1 MAWIG
6 DDSQITLRQVWNF
19 ITGHGIT
26 FNFQERVQAFTHPL
40 WFLILSGVIYF
51 TREAFNTTVIISLLF
66 TTLSIFFLLKMEF
79 YDKKKFTTL
88 ISPVFLLLFSW
99 AFCDYTISGLE
110 NPLSYFLVGL
120 LLYIFS
126 LENWRDNLKYIYTL
140 LALLLLNRFDFVLL
154 YLPLAILLLIE
165 FKSFRHFMNSIY
177 LGLLILIIWHLF
189 STFYFGSP
197 FPNTFY
203 AKLNNTYTTIQNIQH
218 GLLYFIALKSD
229 LSTPLIIISSLIL
242 SILSKNRILIALSI
256 GQILYLYYIL
266 SNGGGFMQGRF
277 FSIPVFQS
285 VGQLILVFSSS
296 KFKKNFQLTVL
307 TSLFFTCIILGFVSQ
322 HPFFSGTTRSIPEF
336 PFLSETE
343 DRPKPLYLYIG
354 DERGFNIRTNG
365 LFSPE
370 RQNWFNIVEQSEK
383 LPTKYR
389 STCGLLGSLSLTDV
403 SHYLIDVCALSEPFL
418 ARIPPINNEII
429 VAGHHVRK
437 IPTNYG
443 KYLIGNADVLPDKNL
458 NDLLSDVTLAAKGK
472 LLTLNRMKAI
482 WRLNSGYHSNLD
494 FSPYEDIDHWVPKST
509 TFETLELQNWD
520 QDITPDKLPPRFHEQ
535 VKLFHGNLIVKSKK
549 SKTAEALWLFI
560 DHSYEYDIFINDNL
574 EFQQIS
580 QEWHDC
586 NGLVLELS
594 ESKTIHS
601 VKLVA
606 TNLYDSV
613 YSAANRI
620 RYLRLLQK
628 NEIEPTKKLDCSF
641 DPFVKR
647 R

>member
-40 WFLILSGVIYF
+40 WFLILSVVIF
-51 TREAFNTTVIISLLF
+51 ITREAFYTTILISFVF
-66 TTLSIFFLLKMEF
+66 TTLSIILLLKME
-79 YDKKKFTTL
+79 YDDKKKFATL

-99 AFCDYTISGLE
+99 AFSDFTISGLE
-110 NPLSYFLVGL
+110 NPLSYLLIGI

-126 LENWRDNLKYIYTL
+126 LENWRANLKYIYTL

-154 YLPLAILLLIE
+154 YLPLAILLLFE
-165 FKSFRHFMNSIY
+165 FKSIRHFMNSIY
-177 LGLLILIIWHLF
+177 IGALILVIWHLF
-189 STFYFGSP
+189 SIFYFGSP

-203 AKLNNTYTTIQNIQH
+203 AKLNNTYTTIQNIEYGFH
-218 GLLYFIALKSD
+218 YFIALKSD

-266 SNGGGFMQGRF
+266 SSGGGFMQGRF
-277 FSIPVFQS
+277 FSILAFQS

-322 HPFFSGTTRSIPEF
+322 HQIFSGTTRSIPEF
-336 PFLSETE
+336 PFLSETD

-418 ARIPPINNEII
+418 ARIPPIKNEII

-443 KYLIGNADVLPDKNL
+443 EYLIGNADVLPDKNL
-458 NDLLSDVTLAAKGK
+458 NDLLSDVTLAAKGE

-494 FSPYEDIDHWVPKST
+494 FSPYEDIEHWVPKST

-520 QDITPDKLPPRFHEQ
+520 QDITPDKLPPRFHEH
-535 VKLFHGNLIVKSKK
+535 VKLFHGNLIVKSEK
-549 SKTAEALWLFI
+549 SKTAQALWLFI
-560 DHSYEYDIFINDNL
+560 DHSYEYDIFVNEEL
-574 EFQQIS
+574 EFQKIR

-594 ESKTIHS
+594 ESRSINS
-601 VKLVA
+601 IKLVA
-606 TNLYDSV
+606 TKLYDSV

-620 RYLRLLQK
+620 RYLHLLQK
-628 NEIEPTKKLDCSF
+628 DEIETASTLDCSF